1 MDCDSIEICLVSN
14 LTLLFII
21 QPLTVPKDS
30 EKKTGQQPETD
41 VMDQF
46 LDPETDP
53 ERQFLNPE
61 TDVNSQF
68 LDKKILDP
76 ETVIMDQFLDPET
89 GEKLQFLDPETDILC
104 QFLFWIQK
112 LTLWISFWVQK
123 LTLWASGTLWFRGL
137 YCTCEILPS
146 TGPLLWVAER
156 YKNYLSNL
164 KGRFDKNFPQNLRNH
179 MCTKNCACGT
189 KDTFLQL
196 CLSVT
201 SFFRGARRKEEV
213 LQC

>member
-21 QPLTVPKDS
+21 KPLTVPKDS

-89 GEKLQFLDPETDILC
+89 DIFC

-112 LTLWISFWVQK
+112 LTLWISFLVQK
-123 LTLWASGTLWFRGL
+123 LTFRTRGTL
-137 YCTCEILPS
+137 
-146 TGPLLWVAER
+146 
-156 YKNYLSNL
+156 
-164 KGRFDKNFPQNLRNH
+164 
-179 MCTKNCACGT
+179 
-189 KDTFLQL
+189 
-196 CLSVT
+196 
-201 SFFRGARRKEEV
+201 
-213 LQC
+213 

>member
-1 MDCDSIEICLVSN
+1 MLRCRSIKTQQEKKTITDCDSIEICLVSN

-21 QPLTVPKDS
+21 QSLSVPKDS
-30 EKKTGQQPETD
+30 EKKRGQQPETD

-61 TDVNSQF
+61 TDVKCQF

-123 LTLWASGTLWFRGL
+123 LTLWASGTLW
-137 YCTCEILPS
+137 T
-146 TGPLLWVAER
+146 V
-156 YKNYLSNL
+156 
-164 KGRFDKNFPQNLRNH
+164 
-179 MCTKNCACGT
+179 
-189 KDTFLQL
+189 
-196 CLSVT
+196 
-201 SFFRGARRKEEV
+201 
-213 LQC
+213 